1 MSTSSYGFTF
11 NGHHSSEFGLN
22 VLANKAMTLPSKNKI
37 TVSVPYSSK
46 VLDLS
51 DIYGANVLGE
61 RTITF
66 PCRVNI
72 GYLHREELYTRWTE
86 ILDWLM
92 SPTGKIKLI
101 DDTMPDFYYLGEV
114 QTAPTITENTTFA
127 DFSIVFQ
134 CDAYRYRHIDGSDLW
149 DPFRFDLD
157 IAQKTAFD
165 VKGQGQA
172 FLISQ
177 SLSNVQL
184 NVTATAPFTLSL
196 NNESFQIPAGITK
209 NPDIVIQRGQNN
221 IIMLGTGNISFDWYE
236 GVI

>member
-1 MSTSSYGFTF
+1 
-11 NGHHSSEFGLN
+11 
-22 VLANKAMTLPSKNKI
+22 
-37 TVSVPYSSK
+37 
-46 VLDLS
+46 
-51 DIYGANVLGE
+51 
-61 RTITF
+61 
-66 PCRVNI
+66 
-72 GYLHREELYTRWTE
+72 
-86 ILDWLM
+86 M

-134 CDAYRYRHIDGSDLW
+134 CEAYRYRHIDGSDLW

-165 VKGQGQA
+165 VKGQEQA

-196 NNESFQIPAGITK
+196 NNDSFQISKGTTA
-209 NPDIVIQRGQNN
+209 NPDIVIRPGQNN
-221 IIMLGTGNISFDWYE
+221 ITMVGTGNISFDWYE